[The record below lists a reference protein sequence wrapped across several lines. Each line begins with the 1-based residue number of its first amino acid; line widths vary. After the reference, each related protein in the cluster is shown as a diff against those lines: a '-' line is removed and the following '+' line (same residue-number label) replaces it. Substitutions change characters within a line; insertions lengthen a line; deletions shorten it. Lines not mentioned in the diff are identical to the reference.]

1 MPSGDPQR
9 TWFPEMIEILRA
21 RWSDTMPFEELI
33 ELTAELDANL
43 QAIRTARDIQPP
55 MMWCPNCRR
64 RHRSADPRV
73 SVRATILAWGRFGVV
88 SPEAVKALENAEEI
102 LAHVVTPHG
111 TRTRI
116 SRHLLRGKNP
126 LPAKLAVLVRVLALQ
141 SVRKIDAAE
150 PGI

>member
-88 SPEAVKALENAEEI
+88 SPEAVKALEKRWSKHRKEHH
-102 LAHVVTPHG
+102 LDLYGRPPKVTQQD
-111 TRTRI
+111 
-116 SRHLLRGKNP
+116 
-126 LPAKLAVLVRVLALQ
+126 VR
-141 SVRKIDAAE
+141 SCD
-150 PGI
+150 G